1 MQIDTSEHTRIYMNN
16 HKRGIGDN
24 TRLKELNGGISEKVK
39 KKSTEN
45 YDGLPYITTLLSIS
59 LWTLY
64 GILDP
69 DDGILITTVKSMSLL
84 GILVGVLGTVI
95 AVTRLAFHGSAR
107 HTFVGVLCATLTIA
121 MKQLISLHVYSLG
134 SNNYTKNKTHEMC
147 LLLVALINNHETCVT
162 SRTVIRMKSMEYM
175 PFFLTFSLFLYVSV
189 WFSFSMLVKD
199 NYVLVP
205 NAVGIVLG
213 LAQLIVYMIYKNKS
227 SLSILK
233 SMSVIEDRGSNQ
245 ITSLLFYTFYQ
256 KKLKRASRCKILRM
270 MMKLKQKIMDSL
282 KEEIFGAISRQYS
295 LKKE

>member
-1 MQIDTSEHTRIYMNN
+1 M
-16 HKRGIGDN
+16 
-24 TRLKELNGGISEKVK
+24 K

-45 YDGLPYITTLLSIS
+45 YDGLPYITTLLTIS

-69 DDGILITTVKSMSLL
+69 DDGILITTVNSVGVVSQLLYVCLSFSSMLLFTPIFAKFCRQVKSMSLL

-107 HTFVGVLCATLTIA
+107 RTFVGVLCATLTIV
-121 MKQLISLHVYSLG
+121 MYMLHVLKSCC
-134 SNNYTKNKTHEMC
+134 S
-147 LLLVALINNHETCVT
+147 LLVLFDLFQIIIIIILTG
-162 SRTVIRMKSMEYM
+162 MKSMEYM
-175 PFFLTFSLFLYVSV
+175 PFFPSFSLFLYVSV
-189 WFSFSMLVKD
+189 WFTFSMLVKD

-233 SMSVIEDRGSNQ
+233 SMS
-245 ITSLLFYTFYQ
+245 
-256 KKLKRASRCKILRM
+256 A
-270 MMKLKQKIMDSL
+270 
-282 KEEIFGAISRQYS
+282 EEGIKMQDFENDDEA
-295 LKKE
+295 